1 MIKSILVATDGSNHA
16 AHALDFAVDIAVRYD
31 AKFTIVH
38 VLTHDHPSP
47 ELQRMIK
54 VEHLNDPAPIHKNPA
69 TGSYTAVGRFLRG
82 EIEDAELRAIAVIG
96 EDIMDKAVKRA
107 KKAGI
112 EGIQAEIREGDYA
125 NCILESANA
134 AEADLIVMGRRGLSN
149 IQGFVTGSVSHKVS
163 QRADCAVLTVK

>member
-1 MIKSILVATDGSNHA
+1 MIKSILAATDGSNHA
-16 AHALDFAVDIAVRYD
+16 AHALEFAVDLAVRYD
-31 AKFTIVH
+31 AKLTIVH

-47 ELQRMIK
+47 EMKRMIK

-96 EDIMDKAVKRA
+96 EDIITKAVKKA
-107 KKAGI
+107 KHAGL
-112 EGIQAEIREGDYA
+112 EGAQSQIKEGDYA
-125 NCILESANA
+125 NCILDTASA

-149 IQGFVTGSVSHKVS
+149 LKGFVTGSVSHKVS
-163 QRADCAVLTVK
+163 QRAECAVLTVK